1 MEIRQR
7 IRCNENGLRK
17 LWAQPGQHGWR
28 KYPPVFN
35 AHHDESTLSP
45 DDVIS
50 GRHVTIQPE
59 ESVEQVCYEV
69 PMFGED

>member
-35 AHHDESTLSP
+35 AHHDESILSP

-69 PMFGED
+69 PKGW